1 MFTMLIKRLNK
12 NKGFEIMTEN
22 RFRDDQA
29 KNMMIKADNLNCY
42 EFFLKATEIYGDYDA
57 YQHMDKRGKRSELIA
72 EIEAL
77 AVYFKKELKLKRGD
91 AYTIFTPTNVESIV
105 AFYALNKIGVIV
117 NFVHPLL
124 PDEVLF
130 ETIKES
136 GSKGIMVLG
145 LIGLKQHNVEA
156 VNKTGLPILL
166 CRCSDYA
173 SPVKKAAAGLGEALL
188 EKILK
193 YRDATLYEDVI
204 KKYMGRT
211 VEGEKNNGDDI
222 AVFLNGGGT
231 TGKSKTIK
239 LTSKAINENVHAL
252 GYIDHIIDPGEE
264 GEIIILPFFH
274 AFGLVVAMH
283 MTMCNAARIIPM
295 LQFDG
300 KLVVKLYKKNRISG
314 IVGIPAMFK
323 KLYHTPGFDGPHLS
337 NTRMMFAGGDD
348 LSPAFLQEFNDML
361 EKNGTSARL
370 RQGYGLTEVGSVCC
384 ANTNWT
390 NKDNSIGLPLAGV
403 RMQIWDDDH
412 KEVPDGTVGE
422 IVIAGPTIMEGYLT
436 ADGPKDAGLYY
447 DEEGTPWVCSGD
459 LGYRD
464 EDGFFFFSG
473 RKKRVII
480 ISGYNVYPVD
490 IENLM
495 DTLSFIKESCA
506 VRGISAEGKPIVK
519 LFVSLKTKGDEE
531 DYRRQITEACEK
543 NLSKFSVPREIEFM
557 DELPHTPLEKVD
569 FMALEKIACK
579 KN

>member
-1 MFTMLIKRLNK
+1 MSENK
-12 NKGFEIMTEN
+12 
-22 RFRDDQA
+22 FRNDASQ
-29 KNMMIKADNLNCY
+29 NMMIEADELNCY
-42 EFFLKATEIYGDYDA
+42 AFFLKATEIYGDYDA
-57 YQHMDKRGKRSELIA
+57 YQHMDKRGKRSELIT

-77 AVYFKKELKLKRGD
+77 AAYFVNELKLKRGD

-130 ETIKES
+130 ETIRES

-166 CRCSDYA
+166 CRVSDYA
-173 SPVKKAAAGLGEALL
+173 SPVKKAAAGMGEALL

-193 YRDATLYEDVI
+193 YKDAVLYKDII
-204 KKYMGRT
+204 KKYSGKTVPT
-211 VEGEKNNGDDI
+211 VENNGSDI
-222 AVFLNGGGT
+222 AVYLNGGGT

-295 LQFDG
+295 LQFNG
-300 KLVVKLYKKNRISG
+300 KLVVKLYKNNRISG

-323 KLYHTPGFDGPHLS
+323 KLYHTPDFDGPHLK

-390 NKDNSIGLPLAGV
+390 NKDNSIGIPLAGV
-403 RMQIWDDDH
+403 NMEIWDDDH
-412 KEVPDGTVGE
+412 KPVPDGTIGE
-422 IVIAGPTIMEGYLT
+422 IVISGPTIMAGYLT
-436 ADGPKDAGLYY
+436 KDGPEDAGLYH
-447 DEEGTPWVCSGD
+447 DENGTPWVLSGD
-459 LGYRD
+459 LGYKD
-464 EDGFFFFSG
+464 KEGFFFFSG

-495 DTLSFIKESCA
+495 DTLPFIKESCA
-506 VRGISAEGKPIVK
+506 VRGTKEGKPLVK
-519 LFVSLKTKGDEE
+519 LYVSLKEKGNEDE
-531 DYRRQITEACEK
+531 YRRIITEACEK
-543 NLSKFSVPREIEFM
+543 NLSKFSVPRDIEFL

-569 FMALEKIACK
+569 FMALQK
-579 KN
+579 KAEQ

>member
-1 MFTMLIKRLNK
+1 
-12 NKGFEIMTEN
+12 MTEN
-22 RFRDDQA
+22 RFREDHAQ
-29 KNMMIKADNLNCY
+29 NMMIPADNLNCY
-42 EFFLKATEIYGDYDA
+42 EFFIKATEIYGDYDA
-57 YQHMDKRGKRSELIA
+57 YQHMDQRGKRSELIA
-72 EIEAL
+72 DIEAL
-77 AVYFKKELKLKRGD
+77 ATYFTKDLGLKRGD
-91 AYTIFTPTNVESIV
+91 AYTIFTPTNVESIA
-105 AFYALNKIGVIV
+105 AFYALNKLGVIV

-130 ETIKES
+130 ETVKES
-136 GSKGIMVLG
+136 KSKGIMVLG

-173 SPVKKAAAGLGEALL
+173 SPAKKTAAGTGEALL

-193 YRDATLYEDVI
+193 YKDAVLYKDIV
-204 KKYMGRT
+204 KKYHGRT
-211 VEGEKNNGDDI
+211 VPTVKNNGDDI
-222 AVFLNGGGT
+222 AVYLNGGGT

-239 LTSKAINENVHAL
+239 LTNKAINENVHAL

-300 KLVVKLYKKNRISG
+300 KLVVKLYRKNRISG

-323 KLYHTPGFDGPHLS
+323 KLYHTEGFDGPHLS

-348 LSPAFLQEFNDML
+348 LSPAFLQEFNEML
-361 EKNGTSARL
+361 EKNGTKARL

-403 RMQIWDDDH
+403 TMAIWDDDC
-412 KEVPDGTVGE
+412 KPVPNGTVGE
-422 IVIAGPTIMEGYLT
+422 IVISGPTIMAGYLT
-436 ADGPKDAGLYY
+436 EDGPEDAGLYT
-447 DEEGTPWVCSGD
+447 DENGVKWVRSGD
-459 LGYRD
+459 LGYMD
-464 EDGFFFFSG
+464 DDGFFFFAG
-473 RKKRVII
+473 RKKRLII

-495 DTLSFIKESCA
+495 DTLPYIKESCA
-506 VRGISAEGKPIVK
+506 VRGTKDGKPIIK
-519 LFVSLKTKGDEE
+519 LYASLKKEGN
-531 DYRRQITEACEK
+531 IEAYKKEIIEVCEK
-543 NLSKFSVPREIEFM
+543 NLSKFSVPREIEFL

-569 FMALEKIACK
+569 FMALQK
-579 KN
+579 KAEEN